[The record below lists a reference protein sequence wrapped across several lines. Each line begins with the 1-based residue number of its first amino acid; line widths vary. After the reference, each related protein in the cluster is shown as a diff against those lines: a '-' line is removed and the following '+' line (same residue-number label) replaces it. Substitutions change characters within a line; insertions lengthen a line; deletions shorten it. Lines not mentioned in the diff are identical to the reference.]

1 MTAGAP
7 PPPERTTFTIPC
19 NSKAV
24 TMIDDITFARQAV
37 RTGRAREI
45 RDEAHLTRE
54 AMAQALGVAVSTIYK
69 WETTAP
75 RLTDQNAAK
84 YGALLRQLQAQ
95 ATQPDTESQPA

>member
-1 MTAGAP
+1 MT
-7 PPPERTTFTIPC
+7 T
-19 NSKAV
+19 
-24 TMIDDITFARQAV
+24 IDDITFARQAV
-37 RTGRAREI
+37 QTGRAREI

-75 RLTDQNAAK
+75 RLTDKSAAK
-84 YGALLRQLQAQ
+84 YGALLRHLHTQ